1 MIEAGRKQG
10 LRRNERVSTYAD
22 PDVPGSGEEQ
32 PDQEGEWDVVAVPLV
47 EWSELL
53 ESAVKGRGRTGRR
66 PGRSAPPSHNQ
77 ILGWRRPLGSA
88 NGSEEVRDEVDD
100 G

>member
-1 MIEAGRKQG
+1 MTEAGRKQG
-10 LRRNERVSTYAD
+10 LRRNGSLRTYAD
-22 PDVPGSGEEQ
+22 PDAPGLGEEQ

-53 ESAVKGRGRTGRR
+53 ESAVRGRGRTGRR

-88 NGSEEVRDEVDD
+88 NRIKEVRDEVDD
-100 G
+100 D